1 MRYGITF
8 ILVSV
13 GDPFSFATQISMIF
27 VEQAAC
33 EAHRKA
39 MQTKGGM
46 GENFPQ

>member
-1 MRYGITF
+1 MRYDITF

-13 GDPFSFATQISMIF
+13 GDPVFVCDANLRFA
-27 VEQAAC
+27 EQAAC